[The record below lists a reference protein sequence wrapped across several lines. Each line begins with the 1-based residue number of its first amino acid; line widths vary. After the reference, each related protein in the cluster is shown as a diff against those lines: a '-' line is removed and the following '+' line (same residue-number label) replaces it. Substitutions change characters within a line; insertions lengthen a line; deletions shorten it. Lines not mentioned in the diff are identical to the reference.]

1 MSYFGARALPAQS
14 LYRGE
19 TIRWLLPVIEPDGD
33 AKDFTS
39 AAIQW
44 GLFLLNGEVAV
55 AEKTL
60 AGGIVFDQNDPTLGR
75 IIVTVPD
82 AETAAL
88 APGGYGQ
95 EWRITDVIG
104 DVQIYRGFVE
114 VTNAAEWS
122 AP

>member
-1 MSYFGARALPAQS
+1 VSYFGARALPAQS

-19 TIRWLLPVIEPDGD
+19 TIRWLLPVVEPDGD

-39 AAIQW
+39 AAVQW

-55 AEKTL
+55 SEKTL
-60 AGGIVFDQNDPTLGR
+60 GTGVVFEGNDPTSGR
-75 IIVTVPD
+75 IVVTVPNI
-82 AETAAL
+82 ETEAL

-114 VTNAAEWS
+114 VTNAAEWP
-122 AP
+122 A